1 MAPVYV
7 FRCPNCHAPFELAEP
22 KTKARCGECDVKIV
36 RDWKAGAT
44 NIDLS
49 NCRAVPRGNRRG

>member
-1 MAPVYV
+1 MA
-7 FRCPNCHAPFELAEP
+7 HAPFELAEP